1 MSPEGDSPVES
12 VPEVG
17 KSAAMMS
24 ILIIISRVTGFFRTW
39 AQAFALGVSWIAS
52 CYTVANNLPN
62 QLYELVIGGML
73 VTAFLPVY
81 VGVKKKAGKEGVSA
95 YASNLLSIIALL
107 MGAATILG
115 IIFAYPL
122 VMTQSFGAA
131 QDFNH
136 DVATYFF
143 RFFAVEIL
151 LYALSSLFSGVL
163 NAERHYFW
171 STAAP
176 IFNNIICIL
185 SFVGYAFVAP
195 FSQNLAFLILAI
207 GNPLGV
213 LVQVVMQMPS
223 LKRLGIKLSWRV
235 NLKDPALKETLALGV
250 PSLIVTL
257 GVFVFVSVQSSC
269 ALSVTASGSAISYY
283 ARLWYTLPYSVIVV
297 PISTA
302 LFTELSAAITA
313 KATSDFK
320 RLVHDG
326 LIQILFYLIP
336 LTGLLILFSPQLI
349 GILNSGKFTMEEFQ
363 ECVSFLMVLATALP
377 FYGLSVFIQ
386 KIFSSC
392 RHLALFAVADIVST
406 AVGIAFC
413 VFFTPSVGLNVV
425 AFSNTVGFVG
435 LCFICLYFLQKT
447 YGHFGLKSML
457 YDALKICGYGIICVG
472 VAFATLIALQLAPAL
487 APNTPVT
494 SLVKILIAGVP
505 AVAVF
510 IVLAYKARLAGG
522 EYLYKMFARRKPST

>member
-1 MSPEGDSPVES
+1 MEVA
-12 VPEVG
+12 PEVG

-24 ILIIISRVTGFFRTW
+24 ALIVISRVTGFFRTW

-95 YASNLLSIIALL
+95 YASNLLSIIVVL
-107 MGAATILG
+107 MGAATVLG

-122 VMTQSFGAA
+122 VKTQSFGAA

-185 SFVGYAFVAP
+185 SFVAYALVAP
-195 FSQNLAFLILAI
+195 YNQQLGFLVLAV

-213 LVQVVMQMPS
+213 LVQVLMQLPS
-223 LKRLGIKLSWRV
+223 LRRLGIKLTWRID
-235 NLKDPALKETLALGV
+235 LKDPALRETVALGV
-250 PSLIVTL
+250 PSLVVTL

-313 KATSDFK
+313 KATQDFK
-320 RLVHDG
+320 RLVHEG

-336 LTGLLILFSPQLI
+336 LTGLLIIFSPQLI
-349 GILNSGKFTMEEFQ
+349 GILNSGKFTTEEFQ
-363 ECVSFLMVLATALP
+363 DCVSFLMVLATALP

-392 RHLALFAVADIVST
+392 RHLALFAVADIAST
-406 AVGIAFC
+406 AVAIAFC
-413 VFFTPSVGLNVV
+413 VFFTPAVGLNVV

-435 LCFICLYFLQKT
+435 LCLICLYFLQRA
-447 YGHFGLKSML
+447 YGHFGLKGML
-457 YDALKICGYGIICVG
+457 YDVIKICAFGVVCVG
-472 VAFATLIALQLAPAL
+472 IAFAVLFVLQLVPAL
-487 APNTPVT
+487 ASNTPVA
-494 SLVKILIAGVP
+494 SLVKILVAGIP
-505 AVAVF
+505 AMLVF
-510 IVLAYKARLAGG
+510 IMMAYKARLAGG
-522 EYLYKMFARRKPST
+522 DYLYHFFLRRKS